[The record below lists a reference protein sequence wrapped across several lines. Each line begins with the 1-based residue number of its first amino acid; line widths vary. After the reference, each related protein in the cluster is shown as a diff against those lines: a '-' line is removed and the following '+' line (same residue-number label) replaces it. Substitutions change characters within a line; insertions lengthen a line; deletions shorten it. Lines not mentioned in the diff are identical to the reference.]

1 MLLFAVFE
9 NGNVPSKKTLKRVHA
24 SFRQTRRPKFLRFI
38 CGTNQPDLY
47 EYTCFVF
54 GAKCSRSKQ
63 KNSSSA
69 IYAIFADRK
78 SIYAIFALQTCGDDN
93 KNYSPHIKEFIDS
106 KFDMDDFYES
116 TNNTV
121 EESLQLSTDQR
132 KVLATD
138 NFNLTKWITTNPE
151 ILSAI
156 TLQHRAISQNELN
169 DPNTTKRILR
179 VKRKISSDSLLFQP
193 KKIPDLRRK
202 KPTQRNLLNTL
213 SSIFEPIGFAVPVTF
228 RLQNL
233 QQHIWRKR
241 LKWDD

>member
-1 MLLFAVFE
+1 M
-9 NGNVPSKKTLKRVHA
+9 
-24 SFRQTRRPKFLRFI
+24 
-38 CGTNQPDLY
+38 
-47 EYTCFVF
+47 
-54 GAKCSRSKQ
+54 
-63 KNSSSA
+63 
-69 IYAIFADRK
+69 
-78 SIYAIFALQTCGDDN
+78 DN
-93 KNYSPHIKEFIDS
+93 
-106 KFDMDDFYES
+106 FYES

-132 KVLATD
+132 KVLATY

-156 TLQHRAISQNELN
+156 TLQHRAISHNELN

-179 VKRKISSDSLLFQP
+179 VKRNISSDSLLFQP
-193 KKIPDLRRK
+193 KKIQDLRKK

-213 SSIFEPIGFAVPVTF
+213 SYIFEPIGFAVPVTF
-228 RLQNL
+228 RLRNL